1 MPLRLLRRKTNAKL
15 ASKEDGLSN
24 GMSNC
29 ALSSDCITPLFSVRE
44 KELIVDSW
52 QRASSSSDLG
62 ADLVARLLNDKR
74 SQFRTLLERRATCD
88 IPMEEDQPFTVAI
101 VKNSYPRAAA
111 IGDGMVSFL
120 HKLILTMKNPTQSQ
134 DELTDMCKELGARH
148 YKMKVWFLAENW
160 LSIKRCTTDCILER
174 DRSSKARFLRRSQG
188 SSQMTKLN
196 NESSEKKRRKER
208 PEEKAWFKVLQFV
221 IRNMK
226 QGFLEASLRTNQ
238 RLDLSFSSL
247 HEERRLSDTETPI
260 CPFQRTTSERVMHD
274 FDEEI
279 LL

>member
-24 GMSNC
+24 DHPNTADLFHMRQIFT
-29 ALSSDCITPLFSVRE
+29 ALPHIRNIPSDVFTTD
-44 KELIVDSW
+44 LINEF
-52 QRASSSSDLG
+52 RASSSSDLG

-226 QGFLEASLRTNQ
+226 QGFLEVS
-238 RLDLSFSSL
+238 
-247 HEERRLSDTETPI
+247 LSDSH
-260 CPFQRTTSERVMHD
+260 TSVAI
-274 FDEEI
+274 F
-279 LL
+279 LLL